1 MTKLVNLLSKM
12 NGLSTKIDELN
23 SVSQYLEYDDLSGMD
38 IDYND
43 PNELLLKTELIG
55 IMEKLNDVRSTLKY
69 LNSSI
74 LLEGQTF
81 LNSQNYY
88 ELKGKDGKV
97 YHCGDII
104 EFKDPFND
112 CWTISNIGHN
122 GNDYYIIGYKEL
134 SLQCLRVRNRI
145 CLRVRNRIS

>member
-1 MTKLVNLLSKM
+1 MKKLECLLNKM
-12 NGLSTKIDELN
+12 NGLSAKIDELN
-23 SVSQYLEYDDLSGMD
+23 AVSQYLEYDDLSGMD

-69 LNSSI
+69 LNSPVLS
-74 LLEGQTF
+74 EGQMF
-81 LNSQNYY
+81 LNTQNCY
-88 ELKGKDGKV
+88 ELKGKNGKV

-104 EFKDPFND
+104 EFKDPFNN
-112 CWTISNIGHN
+112 CWTVSRIEHN
-122 GNDYYIIGYKEL
+122 GNDYYIVGYKEL

-145 CLRVRNRIS
+145 S

>member
-1 MTKLVNLLSKM
+1 MANLEYLLSKM
-12 NGLSTKIDELN
+12 NGLSAKIDELN
-23 SVSQYLEYDDLSGMD
+23 SASQYLEYDDLSGMD

-74 LLEGQTF
+74 LSEGQIF

-88 ELKGKDGKV
+88 ELKGKSGKV

-104 EFKDPFND
+104 EFKDPDND
-112 CWTISNIGHN
+112 CWALSYIGHN
-122 GNDYYIIGYKEL
+122 GNDYYIIGYQNL
-134 SLQCLRVRNRI
+134 SLQCLRARNRK
-145 CLRVRNRIS
+145 C